1 MIYLDYNATTPLCDA
16 AREAMLPYLGGKFG
30 NPSSVHAAGR
40 EARAAIDNA
49 RDKIAA
55 LLHAKPGEIIFTGGA
70 TESCNLGVLG
80 LARSASAGGLPGV
93 PSAKPG
99 HIISNKAEHHAV
111 LHAVEH
117 LEDREGFEVTW
128 LNVSKTGMVDLDQL
142 ADSIRP
148 DTKLVSIMT
157 ANNET
162 GVIQPMREI
171 SRICRERGVLLHSDM
186 VQAFGKIPVIPSE
199 VENGAAGKAATWTGR
214 PEAERTGSER
224 IKPRE
229 NIETLTQRDPSIP
242 KAFGTQDDLG
252 SLVDC
257 ASFAAHKF
265 YGPKGTGFLFL
276 RSGLPIE
283 PLMFGGAHEN
293 QRRPGTE
300 NVAGVAGMA
309 AAAEWVLRN
318 ADGERQRQ
326 AQLRDDFWT
335 RIAKLFPDAQQ
346 NGDPAHRLANTLNA
360 SFIGVDSETMLM
372 ALDLE
377 GVCASSGSACMVG
390 SVRASHVLLAMGLP
404 MESARSAI
412 RFSLGRPTTAEEIAG
427 AADALEQIAKRT
439 KDAREY
445 ALA

>member
-1 MIYLDYNATTPLCDA
+1 MIYLDYNATTPLCHA
-16 AREAMLPYLGGKFG
+16 AREAMLPYLDRYFG

-40 EARAAIDNA
+40 ETRAAIDNA

-55 LLHAKPGEIIFTGGA
+55 LLHAKPAEIIFNSGA

-80 LARSASAGGLPGV
+80 LARSASARGLPAGT
-93 PSAKPG
+93 SAKAG
-99 HIISNKAEHHAV
+99 HIISNKGEHHAV

-117 LEDREGFEVTW
+117 LENHEGFEVTW
-128 LNVSKTGMVDLDQL
+128 LDVSKTGMIDLDQL

-186 VQAFGKIPVIPSE
+186 VQAFGKCDTDV
-199 VENGAAGKAATWTGR
+199 
-214 PEAERTGSER
+214 
-224 IKPRE
+224 
-229 NIETLTQRDPSIP
+229 
-242 KAFGTQDDLG
+242 
-252 SLVDC
+252 SLVD
-257 ASFAAHKF
+257 AGSFASHKF

-276 RSGLPIE
+276 RSGLPIQ
-283 PLMFGGAHEN
+283 PIMFGGAHEN

-309 AAAEWVLRN
+309 AAAEWVLSD
-318 ADGERQRQ
+318 ADEEKQRE
-326 AQLRDDFWT
+326 ARLRDDFWT

-346 NGDPAHRLANTLNA
+346 NGDPVHRLGNTLNV

-390 SVRASHVLLAMGLP
+390 SVRASHVLIAMGLP

-412 RFSLGRPTTAEEIAG
+412 RFSLGRRTTAEEIAN
-427 AADALEQIAKRT
+427 AADALQRIAKRT

-445 ALA
+445 AVA

>member
-16 AREAMLPYLGGKFG
+16 AREAMLPYLTRHFG

-40 EARAAIDNA
+40 EARAAIDEA
-49 RDKIAA
+49 RDKLAVF
-55 LLHAKPGEIIFTGGA
+55 LRAKPDEIIFTSGA

-80 LARSASAGGLPGV
+80 LARSGSPRG
-93 PSAKPG
+93 G

-111 LHAVEH
+111 LNAVEH
-117 LEDREGFEVTW
+117 LENLEGFEVTW
-128 LNVSKTGMVDLDQL
+128 LNVSETGMVDLGQL

-186 VQAFGKIPVIPSE
+186 VQAFGKFDVD
-199 VENGAAGKAATWTGR
+199 V
-214 PEAERTGSER
+214 
-224 IKPRE
+224 
-229 NIETLTQRDPSIP
+229 
-242 KAFGTQDDLG
+242 
-252 SLVDC
+252 SLVDA

-265 YGPKGTGFLFL
+265 YGPKGAGFLFL
-276 RSGLPIE
+276 RSGLPIQ
-283 PLMFGGAHEN
+283 PIMFGGAHEN

-309 AAAEWVLRN
+309 AAADWMLRDVD
-318 ADGERQRQ
+318 AERQRE
-326 AQLRDDFWT
+326 AQLRDDLWR
-335 RIAKLFPDAQQ
+335 RIAKVFPDARQ
-346 NGDPAHRLANTLNA
+346 NGDQTYRLANTLNV
-360 SFIGVDSETMLM
+360 SFIDVDSETMLM

-404 MESARSAI
+404 MERARSAI
-412 RFSLGRPTTAEEIAG
+412 RFSLGRLTTAEQITD
-427 AADALEQIAKRT
+427 AADALARIATRT
-439 KDAREY
+439 KDAHEY
-445 ALA
+445 AVA

>member
-16 AREAMLPYLGGKFG
+16 AREAMLPYLGRYFG

-49 RDKIAA
+49 RDKLGA
-55 LLHAKPGEIIFTGGA
+55 LLRAKPGEIIFTGGA

-80 LARSASAGGLPGV
+80 LARSSSLRG
-93 PSAKPG
+93 G

-111 LHAVEH
+111 LHPLEH
-117 LEDREGFEVTW
+117 LEQHEGFEVTW
-128 LNVSKTGMVDLDQL
+128 LNVSESGMVDLDQL
-142 ADSIRP
+142 AASIRP
-148 DTKLVSIMT
+148 DTRLVSIMA

-171 SRICRERGVLLHSDM
+171 SQTCRDRGVLLHSDM
-186 VQAFGKIPVIPSE
+186 VQAFGKTDVD
-199 VENGAAGKAATWTGR
+199 V
-214 PEAERTGSER
+214 
-224 IKPRE
+224 
-229 NIETLTQRDPSIP
+229 
-242 KAFGTQDDLG
+242 
-252 SLVDC
+252 SLVDV

-265 YGPKGTGFLFL
+265 YGPKGTGFLCL
-276 RSGLPIE
+276 RAGLPIQ
-283 PLMFGGAHEN
+283 PIMFGGAHEN

-300 NVAGVAGMA
+300 NVAGIAGMA
-309 AAAEWVLRN
+309 AAAEWILR
-318 ADGERQRQ
+318 DRETEQERR
-326 AQLRDDFWT
+326 AQLRDQLW
-335 RIAKLFPDAQQ
+335 RSIADVFPDAQQ
-346 NGDPAHRLANTLNA
+346 NGDPTHRLANTLNA

-377 GVCASSGSACMVG
+377 GICASSGSACMVG

-404 MESARSAI
+404 MERARSAI
-412 RFSLGRPTTAEEIAG
+412 RLSLGKWTTAKEIADAG
-427 AADALEQIAKRT
+427 DALDRIAKRT

>member
-16 AREAMLPYLGGKFG
+16 AREAMLPYLNGHFG

-40 EARAAIDNA
+40 ETRAAVDNA

-55 LLHAKPGEIIFTGGA
+55 LLHARPGEIIFNSGA

-80 LARSASAGGLPGV
+80 LARSTSAGAV
-93 PSAKPG
+93 VSAKAG

-117 LEDREGFEVTW
+117 LENHEGFEVTW
-128 LNVSKTGMVDLDQL
+128 LNVSKAGIVDLDQL

-162 GVIQPMREI
+162 GVIQPMPEI

-186 VQAFGKIPVIPSE
+186 VQAFGKCDTDI
-199 VENGAAGKAATWTGR
+199 
-214 PEAERTGSER
+214 
-224 IKPRE
+224 
-229 NIETLTQRDPSIP
+229 
-242 KAFGTQDDLG
+242 
-252 SLVDC
+252 SLVD
-257 ASFAAHKF
+257 AGSFASHKF

-276 RSGLPIE
+276 RSGLPIQ
-283 PLMFGGAHEN
+283 PIMFGGAHEN

-309 AAAEWVLRN
+309 AAAEWVLSDTD
-318 ADGERQRQ
+318 AEKQRE
-326 AQLRDDFWT
+326 ARLRDDLWV
-335 RIAKLFPDAQQ
+335 RIAKLFPDAEQ
-346 NGDPAHRLANTLNA
+346 NGDPVHRLGNTLNV

-404 MESARSAI
+404 MENARSAI
-412 RFSLGRPTTAEEIAG
+412 RFSLGRRTTAEEIAH
-427 AADALEQIAKRT
+427 AADALARIAKRT